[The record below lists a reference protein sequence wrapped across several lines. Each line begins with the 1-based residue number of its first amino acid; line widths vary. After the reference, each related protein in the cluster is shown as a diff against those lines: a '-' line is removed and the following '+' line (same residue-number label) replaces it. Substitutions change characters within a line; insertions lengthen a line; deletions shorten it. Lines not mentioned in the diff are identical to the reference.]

1 MEKVFLKITK
11 LFIMRN
17 LTDFR
22 KTVETSVDPPNVL
35 WFWLVKKAVLYC
47 SVLEGFRSEHL
58 VSLQIA

>member
-1 MEKVFLKITK
+1 
-11 LFIMRN
+11 MRN
-17 LTDFR
+17 RTDFR